1 MGNIPF
7 NIPYVAVAALISIA
21 IYIIIT
27 QRNLIKIVMGI
38 SILAS
43 GVNLFLIT
51 LGYRVDAVTGEPGVA
66 PVYTHAPQGVM
77 VLPVPQALTLTSI
90 VIAVATLALM
100 LSMVIRIYRNT
111 GSIDSEESRIMKG

>member
-1 MGNIPF
+1 MTEGIPF
-7 NIPYVAVAALISIA
+7 NVPFLAVAALIGIA
-21 IYIIIT
+21 FYIIVS
-27 QRNLIKIVMGI
+27 QRNMIKLVLGL

-51 LGYRVDAVTGEPGVA
+51 LGYRKGGIA
-66 PVYTHAPQGVM
+66 PIYTHAPEGIM

-100 LSMVIRIYRNT
+100 LSMVVHIYRHT
-111 GSIDSEESRIMKG
+111 GSTDSEKSRIMKG

>member
-1 MGNIPF
+1 MTEGTLFNVPF
-7 NIPYVAVAALISIA
+7 LAVAVLIGIA
-21 IYIIIT
+21 FYIIIS
-27 QRNLIKIVMGI
+27 QRNLVKLVMGL

-51 LGYRVDAVTGEPGVA
+51 LGYRKGGVA
-66 PVYTHAPQGVM
+66 PIYTHAPAGIM

-100 LSMVIRIYRNT
+100 LSMVVLIYRHT
-111 GSIDSEESRIMKG
+111 GSTDSEKSRIMKG

>member
-1 MGNIPF
+1 MTNGIPF
-7 NIPYVAVAALISIA
+7 NIPFVAVAALISIA
-21 IYIIIT
+21 IYMILS
-27 QRNLIKIVMGI
+27 QKNLIKIVMGL

-51 LGYRVDAVTGEPGVA
+51 LGYREGGVA
-66 PVYTHAPQGVM
+66 PIFTNTPAEAVPSGM

-111 GSIDSEESRIMKG
+111 GSIDSEESRLMKG

>member
-1 MGNIPF
+1 MSGSVAFNIPF
-7 NIPYVAVAALISIA
+7 LAVMALVGIA
-21 IYIIIT
+21 LYIIVS
-27 QRNLIKIVMGI
+27 QRNLIKLVMGI

-51 LGYRVDAVTGEPGVA
+51 LGYREGGVA
-66 PVYTHAPQGVM
+66 PIYTHATGEIM

-100 LSMVIRIYRNT
+100 LSMVIHIYRHT
-111 GSIDSEESRIMKG
+111 GSIDSEESRTMKG

>member
-1 MGNIPF
+1 MTNGIPF
-7 NIPYVAVAALISIA
+7 NIPFVAVAALISIA
-21 IYIIIT
+21 IYMIIA
-27 QRNLIKIVMGI
+27 QKNLIKIVMGL

-51 LGYRVDAVTGEPGVA
+51 LGYREGGVA
-66 PVYTHAPQGVM
+66 PIFTSTPAEAVPADM

-100 LSMVIRIYRNT
+100 LTMVIRIYRNT
-111 GSIDSEESRIMKG
+111 GSLDSEDSRLMKG

>member
-1 MGNIPF
+1 MIDNL
-7 NIPYVAVAALISIA
+7 PYIAVAFFVGLG
-21 IYIIIT
+21 IYT
-27 QRNLIKIVMGI
+27 LMYKKNLIKIVMGI

-51 LGYRVDAVTGEPGVA
+51 LGYRTEGVA
-66 PVYTHAPQGVM
+66 PVYTHSPTEVVAEM

-111 GSIDSEESRIMKG
+111 GSIDSEESRTMKG

>member
-1 MGNIPF
+1 MTEDIPF
-7 NIPYVAVAALISIA
+7 NVPFLAVAVMVGIAFYTIIS
-21 IYIIIT
+21 
-27 QRNLIKIVMGI
+27 QRNLIKLVMGL

-51 LGYRVDAVTGEPGVA
+51 LGYREGGVA
-66 PVYTHAPQGVM
+66 PIYTHTPARMM

-100 LSMVIRIYRNT
+100 LSMVIHIYRHT
-111 GSIDSEESRIMKG
+111 GSTDSEKSRIMKG

>member
-1 MGNIPF
+1 MSGIGLFNIPF
-7 NIPYVAVAALISIA
+7 LAVVALVGIAL
-21 IYIIIT
+21 YIIVS
-27 QRNLIKIVMGI
+27 QKNLIKLVMGI

-51 LGYRVDAVTGEPGVA
+51 LGYREGGVA
-66 PVYTHAPQGVM
+66 PIYTYAPGEIM

-100 LSMVIRIYRNT
+100 LSMIIHIYRHT
-111 GSIDSEESRIMKG
+111 GSVDSEESRTMKG